1 MIPNKND
8 APNPLERLIRVLR
21 RLPGVGER
29 TASRLAFFILRT
41 PGDLAQEMVEA
52 IVAVREKI
60 HFCELCQNFTEA
72 KRCSLCL
79 SSERDHSLICLVEEP
94 ADLAAIEKAGTYRGL
109 YHILHGAIAP
119 LDGVGPEQLK
129 IQELLNRVKSGT
141 VKEVVL
147 ATNSNMEGEATALYI
162 KDLLKGMPV
171 RVTRLASGV
180 PVGGDLE
187 FTDPMTLARALES
200 RYLYP

>member
-1 MIPNKND
+1 MILNKSD

-21 RLPGVGER
+21 KLPGIGER
-29 TASRLAFFILRT
+29 SASRLAFFILRG
-41 PGDLAQEMVEA
+41 PGDLAHEMAEA
-52 IVAVREKI
+52 ILAVREKI
-60 HFCELCQNFTEA
+60 HFCELCQNFTEV

-119 LDGVGPEQLK
+119 MDGVGPEQLK
-129 IQELLNRVKSGT
+129 IQELLNRVRSGG

-162 KDLLKGMPV
+162 KDLLKGMSV

-200 RYLYP
+200 RHLYP